1 MLIREAFFMT
11 PAEKYLD
18 SIKGKKI
25 AFVGMGVANTPC
37 VEFLAKNG
45 IETYACDMRDKE
57 YIGADVCRHLEELG
71 VHFSLGEG
79 YLDIL
84 PQMDIVFR
92 SHGILPFQNKWIG
105 ECIKRGQTIRI
116 L

>member
-1 MLIREAFFMT
+1 MT
-11 PAEKYLD
+11 PSEKYID
-18 SIKGKKI
+18 SIKGKKV

-37 VEFLAKNG
+37 AEFLAKNG

-79 YLDIL
+79 YT
-84 PQMDIVFR
+84 
-92 SHGILPFQNKWIG
+92 SNGY
-105 ECIKRGQTIRI
+105 CISLSRNTALSKQVDWRMY
-116 L
+116 